1 MATQMLLTAEIRKAL
16 PPLYTNENKPL
27 DEVIV
32 VVKLFHPY
40 GAGTWYLTEFDG
52 EDTLFGYTALG
63 MGGDEWGY
71 TSLAELTA
79 LRATLGGKE
88 MPFQA
93 IERDSHFRPT
103 RWGDL
108 KAGVL

>member
-1 MATQMLLTAEIRKAL
+1 MAKQMLLTTEIRRAL
-16 PPLYTNENKPL
+16 PPLCANEKKEL
-27 DEVIV
+27 DDVIV
-32 VVKLFHPY
+32 VAKLFHPY
-40 GAGTWYLTEFDG
+40 GAGTWYITEFDG

-79 LRATLGGKE
+79 LRATLFGKDLGC
-88 MPFQA
+88 QA
-93 IERDSHFRPT
+93 IERDAHFRPT

-108 KAGVL
+108 KGVL